1 MLSSLRLKLH
11 QTFSAQET
19 YDPIWERALDAG
31 QDAGYFSHDS
41 AVWVVH
47 GGMSPIAAG
56 IRALLTQAL
65 HPGALAGVAEHSN
78 YQADPLA
85 RLAGTIRWIFTL
97 TYGDATA
104 ADAACAWV
112 RKLHVPV
119 TGEYVSATGENRE
132 YSANDPG
139 LSDWVHIAFADAF
152 LRCHEAFTGPVPQ
165 GADAYVR
172 EWAKAGELMGVA
184 NPPRSEAE
192 LREAIAGYESRGEL
206 SGGPRVAEVVSFLKN
221 PPLDPAVLPGYK
233 LLFAAVVE
241 TLPKHHQKLLGLEPA
256 TLGPVTLPSKI
267 AGKAV
272 LGLAGLVLDKRGPA
286 ELAAR
291 RRLYRI
297 GALSDLNYADV
308 GMTEHGRI
316 PAEYSELKLREPVGH
331 GKDAFEALAEG
342 ILNWKLHERSGL
354 RTRPDT
360 PRVQLGSLVHLGFGV
375 GPLRINAPCRVVR
388 LIQDQSRD
396 ETRTGFAYGT
406 LAGHPETGEES
417 FAAVLGADGTV
428 YLEISA
434 GSQHSTWFYRLVS
447 PVSAAVQRYATRR
460 YVAAARLLA
469 TTTG

>member
-19 YDPIWERALDAG
+19 YDPVWERALDAG
-31 QDAGYFSHDS
+31 QDAGYFAHDS

-97 TYGDATA
+97 TYGDTKA
-104 ADAACAWV
+104 ADAACARV
-112 RKLHVPV
+112 RRLHGPV
-119 TGEYVSATGENRE
+119 VGDYVSGTGEQRG

-152 LRCHEAFTGPVPQ
+152 LRCHEAFSGPVPQ

-184 NPPRSEAE
+184 NPPRSDAE
-192 LREAIAGYESRGEL
+192 LRAAIAGYESRGEL
-206 SGGPRVAEVVSFLKN
+206 VGGPRVEEVVSFLKN

-233 LLFAAVVE
+233 LLFAAVVD
-241 TLPKHHQKLLGLEPA
+241 TLPENHRKLLGLERA
-256 TLGPVTLPSKI
+256 SMGAVALPSKFG
-267 AGKAV
+267 GKAV
-272 LGLAGLVLDKRGPA
+272 LGLAGLVLDERGPA

-297 GALSDLNYADV
+297 GALRDLNYMDI
-308 GMTEHGRI
+308 GMTEHAQP
-316 PAEYSELKLREPVGH
+316 PAGYTASTLREPVGH
-331 GKDAFEALAEG
+331 GLAAFEALAEG
-342 ILNWKLHERSGL
+342 ILTWKLQERSGL
-354 RTRPDT
+354 HTRPDT
-360 PRVQLGSLVHLGFGV
+360 PRVQLGSRVQLGFGL
-375 GPLRINAPCRVVR
+375 GPARIKAPCRVVR
-388 LIQDQSRD
+388 IIDTPAR
-396 ETRTGFAYGT
+396 RGFAYGT
-406 LAGHPETGEES
+406 LPGHPETGEES
-417 FAAVLGADGTV
+417 FEAVLEADGSV
-428 YLEISA
+428 YLELNVVSK
-434 GSQHSTWFYRLVS
+434 HSNWFYRLGAPAS
-447 PVSAAVQRYATRR
+447 DAIQGLMTGR
-460 YVAAARLLA
+460 YVQAARRLA
-469 TTTG
+469 RNS